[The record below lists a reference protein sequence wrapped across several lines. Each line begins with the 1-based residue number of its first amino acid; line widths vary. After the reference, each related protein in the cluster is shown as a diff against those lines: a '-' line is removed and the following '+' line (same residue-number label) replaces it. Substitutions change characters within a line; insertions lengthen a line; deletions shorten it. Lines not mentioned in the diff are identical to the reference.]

1 MKNHETTPTDFGK
14 ADSSANGWL
23 KIPVAVKLFLPLS
36 VLFIIFLGLWT
47 TGTYIFFRNFFGQN
61 LRQETEAFTS
71 VLLSNI
77 EQRQNL
83 LQSKALWL
91 ADGNNIPPAIE
102 SRNRGILFQELLQI
116 QYGLKLDLIQVIA
129 NDSVLVDLRQPILQ
143 NVAFQDQKI
152 IQAAKAGLQISDVMA
167 TEGDAPAVLI
177 SLISVKNNERIV
189 GSIIVGSALTAEIL
203 NEIRGDIPIHLAL
216 FQGSKIK
223 TSTLKIYDA
232 NWHPPSPNYPPHYT
246 RIAGQGYIVR
256 TVNLGN
262 LNEELKVVMLNPTA
276 SWEKA
281 EERLFFTLKF
291 LAVTGGAIAL
301 FICFYFSRWLNRRI
315 HTLTNAMQQFAA
327 GNLNIHIQIDSPDEI
342 GILAAGFNAMA
353 EQLNQRDRQ
362 IQNQLEELNQTLK
375 KLQETQAYLVQSEKM
390 SSLGQMIAGIA
401 HEINNPVN
409 FIHGNLTYVKQY
421 TDDLLQV
428 INLYETECPDI
439 SPEVQEE
446 IAEIELDYLKEDLP
460 KILESMR
467 SGTDRIRAI
476 VLSLRNFSRLDE
488 SDLKAVNIHEGI
500 DSTLLILQSRL
511 NANSQR
517 PEIAIIKEY
526 AELPYVEC
534 YAAQLNQVFMNILTN
549 GIDALDKLSSQRS
562 LAENQA
568 DPLWIKI
575 STELLPENWVHI
587 RILDN
592 GPGIP
597 EELRSRIFDPFFTTK
612 DVGKGTGLG
621 LSISYQIIVEKHKGK
636 LFCESPLN
644 RGISFV
650 VALPIKH
657 N

>member
-1 MKNHETTPTDFGK
+1 MKPRRPIAGL
-14 ADSSANGWL
+14 L

-47 TGTYIFFRNFFGQN
+47 TGTYLFFRKFFEQN
-61 LRQETEAFTS
+61 LRRETEAFTS

-83 LQSKALWL
+83 LQSKAKWL
-91 ADGNNIPPAIE
+91 ADGNNISPAIA
-102 SRNRGILFQELLQI
+102 SNNSGMLFQELLPI

-129 NDSVLVDLRQPILQ
+129 NDSVLADLRQPILQ
-143 NVAFQDQKI
+143 NIPLQDQKVT
-152 IQAAKAGLQISDVMA
+152 QAAKAGLQLSDVIA
-167 TEGDAPAVLI
+167 TEGDAPSVLI
-177 SLISVKNNERIV
+177 SLISLKNSEKVV
-189 GSIIVGSALTAEIL
+189 GSIIVGFAFTEQIL
-203 NEIRGDIPIHLAL
+203 NEIRGDTPIHLVV
-216 FQGSKIK
+216 FQGSQIK
-223 TSTLKIYDA
+223 TATLPIYDP
-232 NWHPPSPNYPPHYT
+232 NWQPPSPNSPTTYT
-246 RIAGQGYIVR
+246 QIAGQGYIVK
-256 TVNLGN
+256 TVTLGSISDD
-262 LNEELKVVMLNPTA
+262 LKVVMLNPTA
-276 SWEKA
+276 PLEKA
-281 EERLFFTLKF
+281 ENRLFYTIKIMALI
-291 LAVTGGAIAL
+291 GGAIAL
-301 FICFYFSRWLNRRI
+301 CLCFYFSRWLNRRI
-315 HTLTNAMQQFAA
+315 RILTNAMQQFAA
-327 GNLNIHIQIDSPDEI
+327 GNLSIHINIDSPDEI
-342 GILAAGFNAMA
+342 GILAEGFNAMA
-353 EQLNQRDRQ
+353 EQLTQRDRQ
-362 IQNQLEELNQTLK
+362 IQHQLEELNQTLK

-439 SPEVQEE
+439 SPEMQEE
-446 IAEIELDYLKEDLP
+446 IAEIELDYLKDDLP
-460 KILESMR
+460 KILQSMR
-467 SGTDRIRAI
+467 GGTDRIRAI

-511 NANSQR
+511 HENSQR

-526 AELPYVEC
+526 GELPLVEC
-534 YAAQLNQVFMNILTN
+534 YAGQLNQVFMNILAN
-549 GIDALDKLSSQRS
+549 GIDALDKLSSERS
-562 LAENQA
+562 FAENQG

-575 STELLPENWVHI
+575 STEVLPENWVNI
-587 RILDN
+587 KILDN
-592 GPGIP
+592 GIGIP

-621 LSISYQIIVEKHKGK
+621 LSISYQIVVEKHGGK
-636 LFCESPLN
+636 LFCESSSD

-650 VALPIKH
+650 ISLPIKH

>member
-1 MKNHETTPTDFGK
+1 MKPRRPIAGL
-14 ADSSANGWL
+14 L

-47 TGTYIFFRNFFGQN
+47 TGTYLFFRKFFEQN
-61 LRQETEAFTS
+61 LRRETEAFTS

-83 LQSKALWL
+83 LQSKAKWL
-91 ADGNNIPPAIE
+91 ADGNNISPAIA
-102 SRNRGILFQELLQI
+102 SNNSGMLFQELLPI

-129 NDSVLVDLRQPILQ
+129 NDSVLADLRQPILQ
-143 NVAFQDQKI
+143 NIPLQDQKVT
-152 IQAAKAGLQISDVMA
+152 QAAKAGLQLSDVIA
-167 TEGDAPAVLI
+167 TEGDAPSVLI
-177 SLISVKNNERIV
+177 SLISLKNSEKVV
-189 GSIIVGSALTAEIL
+189 GSIIVGFAFTEQIL
-203 NEIRGDIPIHLAL
+203 NEIRGDTPIHLVV
-216 FQGSKIK
+216 FQGSQIK
-223 TSTLKIYDA
+223 TATLPIYDP
-232 NWHPPSPNYPPHYT
+232 NWQPPSPNSPTTYT
-246 RIAGQGYIVR
+246 QIAGQGYIVK
-256 TVNLGN
+256 TVTLGSISDA
-262 LNEELKVVMLNPTA
+262 LKVVMLNPTA
-276 SWEKA
+276 PLEEA
-281 EERLFFTLKF
+281 ENRLFYTIKIMALI
-291 LAVTGGAIAL
+291 GGAIAL
-301 FICFYFSRWLNRRI
+301 CLCFYFSRWLNRRI
-315 HTLTNAMQQFAA
+315 RILTNAMQQFAA
-327 GNLNIHIQIDSPDEI
+327 GNLSIHIKIDSLDEI
-342 GILAAGFNAMA
+342 GILAEGFNAMA
-353 EQLNQRDRQ
+353 EQLTQRDRQ
-362 IQNQLEELNQTLK
+362 IQHQLEELNQTLK

-390 SSLGQMIAGIA
+390 SSLGLMIAGIA

-439 SPEVQEE
+439 SPEMQEE
-446 IAEIELDYLKEDLP
+446 IAEIELDYLKDDLP
-460 KILESMR
+460 KILQSMR
-467 SGTDRIRAI
+467 GGTDRIRAI

-511 NANSQR
+511 HENSQR

-526 AELPYVEC
+526 GELPLVEC
-534 YAAQLNQVFMNILTN
+534 YAGQLNQVFMNILAN
-549 GIDALDKLSSQRS
+549 GIDALDKLSSERS
-562 LAENQA
+562 FEENQA

-575 STELLPENWVHI
+575 STEVLPEKWVNI
-587 RILDN
+587 KFVDN

-621 LSISYQIIVEKHKGK
+621 LSISYQIVVEKHGGK
-636 LFCESPLN
+636 LFCESSSD

-650 VALPIKH
+650 ISLPIKH

>member
-1 MKNHETTPTDFGK
+1 MKPRRPIPRERIAARIAGL
-14 ADSSANGWL
+14 L

-47 TGTYIFFRNFFGQN
+47 TGTYLFFRKFFEQN

-91 ADGNNIPPAIE
+91 ADGNNISPAIE
-102 SRNRGILFQELLQI
+102 SNNRAILFKEFLPI
-116 QYGLKLDLIQVIA
+116 QMGLKLDLIQVIA
-129 NDSVLVDLRQPILQ
+129 NDSVLVDLRQPILTDIQ
-143 NVAFQDQKI
+143 LQDQKVS
-152 IQAAKAGLQISDVMA
+152 QAAKAGLELTDVMA
-167 TEGDAPAVLI
+167 AEGNAPSVLI
-177 SLISVKNNERIV
+177 SLISLKNSERVV
-189 GSIIVGSALTAEIL
+189 GSIIVGFAFTEQIL
-203 NEIRGDIPIHLAL
+203 NEIRGDTPIHLVV
-216 FQGSKIK
+216 FQGSQIK
-223 TSTLKIYDA
+223 TATLPIYDP
-232 NWHPPSPNYPPHYT
+232 NWQPPSPNSPTTYT
-246 RIAGQGYIVR
+246 QIAGQGYIVK
-256 TVNLGN
+256 TVTLGSISDD
-262 LNEELKVVMLNPTA
+262 LKVVMLNPTA
-276 SWEKA
+276 PLEEA
-281 EERLFFTLKF
+281 ENRLFYTIKIMALI
-291 LAVTGGAIAL
+291 GGAIAL
-301 FICFYFSRWLNRRI
+301 CLCFYFSRWLNRRI
-315 HTLTNAMQQFAA
+315 RILTNAMQQFAA
-327 GNLNIHIQIDSPDEI
+327 GNLSIHINIDSPDEI
-342 GILAAGFNAMA
+342 GILAEGFNAMA
-353 EQLNQRDRQ
+353 EQLTQRDRQ
-362 IQNQLEELNQTLK
+362 IQHQLEELNQTLK

-439 SPEVQEE
+439 SPEMQEE
-446 IAEIELDYLKEDLP
+446 IAEIELDYLKDDLP
-460 KILESMR
+460 KILQSMR
-467 SGTDRIRAI
+467 GGTDRIRAI

-511 NANSQR
+511 HENSQR

-526 AELPYVEC
+526 GELPLVEC
-534 YAAQLNQVFMNILTN
+534 YAGQLNQVFMNILAN
-549 GIDALDKLSSQRS
+549 GIDALDKLSSERS
-562 LAENQA
+562 FAENQG

-575 STELLPENWVHI
+575 STEVLPENWVNI
-587 RILDN
+587 KILDN
-592 GPGIP
+592 GIGIP
-597 EELRSRIFDPFFTTK
+597 EELRSRIFNPFFTTK

-621 LSISYQIIVEKHKGK
+621 LSISYQIVVEKHGGK
-636 LFCESPLN
+636 LFCESSSD

-650 VALPIKH
+650 ISLPIKH

>member
-1 MKNHETTPTDFGK
+1 MKPRRPIAGL
-14 ADSSANGWL
+14 L

-47 TGTYIFFRNFFGQN
+47 TGTYLFFRKFFEQN
-61 LRQETEAFTS
+61 LRRETEAFTS

-83 LQSKALWL
+83 LQSKAKWL
-91 ADGNNIPPAIE
+91 ADGNNISPAIA
-102 SRNRGILFQELLQI
+102 SNNSGMLFQELLPI

-129 NDSVLVDLRQPILQ
+129 NDSLLADLRQPILQ
-143 NVAFQDQKI
+143 NIPLQDQKVT
-152 IQAAKAGLQISDVMA
+152 QAAKAGLQLSDVIA
-167 TEGDAPAVLI
+167 TEGDAPSVLI
-177 SLISVKNNERIV
+177 SLISLKNSEKVV
-189 GSIIVGSALTAEIL
+189 GSIIVGFAFTEQIL
-203 NEIRGDIPIHLAL
+203 NEIRGDTPIHLVV
-216 FQGSKIK
+216 FQGSQIK
-223 TSTLKIYDA
+223 TATLPIYDP
-232 NWHPPSPNYPPHYT
+232 NWQPPSPNSPTTYT
-246 RIAGQGYIVR
+246 QIAGQGYIVK
-256 TVNLGN
+256 TVTLGSISDD
-262 LNEELKVVMLNPTA
+262 LKVVMLNPTA
-276 SWEKA
+276 PLEEA
-281 EERLFFTLKF
+281 ENRLFYTIKIMALI
-291 LAVTGGAIAL
+291 GGAIAL
-301 FICFYFSRWLNRRI
+301 CLCFYFSRWLNRRI
-315 HTLTNAMQQFAA
+315 RILTNAMQQFAA
-327 GNLNIHIQIDSPDEI
+327 GNLSIHINIDSPDEI
-342 GILAAGFNAMA
+342 GILAEGFNAMA
-353 EQLNQRDRQ
+353 EQLTQRDRQ
-362 IQNQLEELNQTLK
+362 IQHQLEELNQTLK

-439 SPEVQEE
+439 SPEMQEE
-446 IAEIELDYLKEDLP
+446 IAEIELDYLKDDLP
-460 KILESMR
+460 KILQSMR
-467 SGTDRIRAI
+467 GGTDRIRAI

-511 NANSQR
+511 HENSQR

-526 AELPYVEC
+526 GELPLVEC
-534 YAAQLNQVFMNILTN
+534 YAGQLNQVFMNILAN
-549 GIDALDKLSSQRS
+549 GIDALDKLSSERS
-562 LAENQA
+562 FAENQG

-575 STELLPENWVHI
+575 STEVLPENWVNI
-587 RILDN
+587 KILDN
-592 GPGIP
+592 GIGIP

-621 LSISYQIIVEKHKGK
+621 LSISYQIVVEKHGGK
-636 LFCESPLN
+636 LFCESSSD

-650 VALPIKH
+650 ISLPIKH

>member
-1 MKNHETTPTDFGK
+1 MKPRRPIAGL
-14 ADSSANGWL
+14 L

-47 TGTYIFFRNFFGQN
+47 TGTYLFFRKFFEQN
-61 LRQETEAFTS
+61 LRRETEAFTS

-83 LQSKALWL
+83 LQSKAKWL
-91 ADGNNIPPAIE
+91 ADGNNISPAIA
-102 SRNRGILFQELLQI
+102 SNNSGMLFQELLPI

-129 NDSVLVDLRQPILQ
+129 NDSLLADLRQPILQ
-143 NVAFQDQKI
+143 NIPLQDQKVT
-152 IQAAKAGLQISDVMA
+152 QAAKAGLQLSDVIA
-167 TEGDAPAVLI
+167 TEGDAPSVLI
-177 SLISVKNNERIV
+177 SLISLKNSEKVV
-189 GSIIVGSALTAEIL
+189 GSIIVGFAFTEQIL
-203 NEIRGDIPIHLAL
+203 NEIRGDTPIHLVV
-216 FQGSKIK
+216 FQGSQIK
-223 TSTLKIYDA
+223 TATLPIYDP
-232 NWHPPSPNYPPHYT
+232 NWQPPSPNSPTTYT
-246 RIAGQGYIVR
+246 QIAGQGYIVK
-256 TVNLGN
+256 TVTLGSISDD
-262 LNEELKVVMLNPTA
+262 LKVVMLNPTA
-276 SWEKA
+276 PLEEA
-281 EERLFFTLKF
+281 ENRLFYTIKIMALI
-291 LAVTGGAIAL
+291 GGAIAL
-301 FICFYFSRWLNRRI
+301 CLCFYFSRWLNRRI
-315 HTLTNAMQQFAA
+315 RILTNAMQQFAA
-327 GNLNIHIQIDSPDEI
+327 GNLSIHINIDSPDEI
-342 GILAAGFNAMA
+342 GILAEGFNAMA
-353 EQLNQRDRQ
+353 EQLTQRDRQ
-362 IQNQLEELNQTLK
+362 IQHQLEELNQTLK

-439 SPEVQEE
+439 SPEMQEE
-446 IAEIELDYLKEDLP
+446 IAEIELDYLKDDLP
-460 KILESMR
+460 KILQSMR
-467 SGTDRIRAI
+467 GGTDRIRAI

-511 NANSQR
+511 HENSQR

-526 AELPYVEC
+526 GELPLVEC
-534 YAAQLNQVFMNILTN
+534 YAGQLNQVFMNILAN

-562 LAENQA
+562 FEENQG
-568 DPLWIKI
+568 DPLWIEI
-575 STELLPENWVHI
+575 STELLPENWVNI
-587 RILDN
+587 KILDN
-592 GPGIP
+592 GIGIP

-621 LSISYQIIVEKHKGK
+621 LSISYQIVVEKHGGK
-636 LFCESPLN
+636 LFCESSSD

-650 VALPIKH
+650 ISLPIKH

>member
-1 MKNHETTPTDFGK
+1 MKPRRPIAGL
-14 ADSSANGWL
+14 L

-47 TGTYIFFRNFFGQN
+47 TGTYLFFRKFFEQN
-61 LRQETEAFTS
+61 LRRETEAFTS

-83 LQSKALWL
+83 LQSKAKWL
-91 ADGNNIPPAIE
+91 ADGNNISPAIA
-102 SRNRGILFQELLQI
+102 SNNSGMLFQELLPI

-129 NDSVLVDLRQPILQ
+129 NDSLLADLRQPILQ
-143 NVAFQDQKI
+143 NIPLQDQKVT
-152 IQAAKAGLQISDVMA
+152 QAAKAGLQLSDVIA
-167 TEGDAPAVLI
+167 TEGDAPSVLI
-177 SLISVKNNERIV
+177 SLISLKNSEKVV
-189 GSIIVGSALTAEIL
+189 GSIIVGFAFTEQIL
-203 NEIRGDIPIHLAL
+203 NEIRGDTPIHLVV
-216 FQGSKIK
+216 FQGSQIK
-223 TSTLKIYDA
+223 TATLPIYDP
-232 NWHPPSPNYPPHYT
+232 NWQPPSPNSPTTYT
-246 RIAGQGYIVR
+246 QIAGQGYIVK
-256 TVNLGN
+256 TVTLGSISDD
-262 LNEELKVVMLNPTA
+262 LKVVMLNPTA
-276 SWEKA
+276 PLEKA
-281 EERLFFTLKF
+281 ENRLFYTIKIMALI
-291 LAVTGGAIAL
+291 GGAIAL
-301 FICFYFSRWLNRRI
+301 CLCFYFSRWLNRRI
-315 HTLTNAMQQFAA
+315 RILTNAMQQFAA
-327 GNLNIHIQIDSPDEI
+327 GNLSIHINIDSPDEI
-342 GILAAGFNAMA
+342 GILAEGFNAMA
-353 EQLNQRDRQ
+353 EQLTQRDRQ
-362 IQNQLEELNQTLK
+362 IQHQLEELNQTLK

-439 SPEVQEE
+439 SPEMQEE
-446 IAEIELDYLKEDLP
+446 IAEIELDYLKDDLP
-460 KILESMR
+460 KILQSMR
-467 SGTDRIRAI
+467 GGTDRIRAI

-511 NANSQR
+511 HENSQR

-526 AELPYVEC
+526 GELPLVEC
-534 YAAQLNQVFMNILTN
+534 YAGQLNQVFMNILAN
-549 GIDALDKLSSQRS
+549 GIDALDKLSSERS
-562 LAENQA
+562 FAENQG

-575 STELLPENWVHI
+575 STEVLPENWVNI
-587 RILDN
+587 KILDN
-592 GPGIP
+592 GIGIP

-621 LSISYQIIVEKHKGK
+621 LSISYQIVVEKHGGK
-636 LFCESPLN
+636 LFCESSSD

-650 VALPIKH
+650 ISLPIKH